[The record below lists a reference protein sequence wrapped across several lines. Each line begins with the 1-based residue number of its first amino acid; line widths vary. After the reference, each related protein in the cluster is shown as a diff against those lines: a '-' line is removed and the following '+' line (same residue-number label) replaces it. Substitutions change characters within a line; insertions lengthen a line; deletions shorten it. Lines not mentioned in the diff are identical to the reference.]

1 MIEKERHV
9 LIMEQ
14 LRSDGFVSVKD
25 LMGRLNASRSSIMR
39 DLIALEEAGLL
50 VREHGGAALPEVREM
65 LSRKKEPAVLLREHV
80 NADQKAII
88 AEAAAQ
94 LVKPG
99 MCIFVD
105 SGSTTAS
112 LIPYLRDLDI
122 TIVTAS
128 VYLLRQIS
136 DDMACRV
143 YLTGGQYDAKYDMM
157 MGEYAVQMLENYR
170 FDLAF
175 MSASAIDL
183 KQGEVMVADFG
194 LASMKKQAMKRS
206 AKTVLLADSTKL
218 SQAAPCT
225 YASITAFDAVYI
237 NGSGKQKFP
246 KNFITVEEKK
256 R

>member
-1 MIEKERHV
+1 
-9 LIMEQ
+9 
-14 LRSDGFVSVKD
+14 
-25 LMGRLNASRSSIMR
+25 
-39 DLIALEEAGLL
+39 
-50 VREHGGAALPEVREM
+50 
-65 LSRKKEPAVLLREHV
+65 
-80 NADQKAII
+80 
-88 AEAAAQ
+88 
-94 LVKPG
+94 

-143 YLTGGQYDAKYDMM
+143 YLTGGQYDAKYDMR

-206 AKTVLLADSTKL
+206 AKTILLADSTKL

-225 YASITAFDAVYI
+225 YASVTAFDAVYI
-237 NGSGKQKFP
+237 NGNGKQKFP